1 MSNVLNLDVA
11 KRVDITCRRGDTLK
25 ITLEV
30 NDASGT
36 AVDLSTYND
45 FRFEVRTD
53 DLQDAAYSDEDTAI
67 LLSTEDDAAGSR
79 YVSYSITG
87 TDNNVLTFTASAA
100 NMKGIASGL
109 YVYDIEATNSSAEVQ
124 TWSYGVFRVNE
135 DITV

>member
-53 DLQDAAYSDEDTAI
+53 DLQDAAYSDDDTAI
-67 LLSTEDDAAGSR
+67 LLSTEDDEAGSR
-79 YVSYSITG
+79 YVSYAITG
-87 TDNNVLTFTASAA
+87 TNSNVLTFTASAT

-109 YVYDIEATNSSAEVQ
+109 YVYDIEATNSSSEVQ

>member
-109 YVYDIEATNSSAEVQ
+109 YVYDIEATNSSSEVQ